1 MPPPCWPCAARKPN
15 PLGCK
20 SHPAQSWAG
29 FFVLP
34 RSAAVSAAACRNR
47 PERRVFVRV
56 WRAYLDA
63 ATVAQVFK
71 PAVSPISKSAEHRS
85 SKAQPWSTACG
96 FVPQS
101 GTRLSRLGSLGHI
114 ASGLWNPGQCQA
126 APGAQLSFCAW
137 KMSPLGRT
145 NSGAEHGGGLA
156 SIPTRLRNYTW
167 SGCRAVK
174 PATRAK
180 SLVFRVTKI
189 A

>member
-1 MPPPCWPCAARKPN
+1 MGGVFRFCNGARLSQPLRVEIGLSVGFLPMSGARITALPPGRRFLNLPYRRFPN
-15 PLGCK
+15 
-20 SHPAQSWAG
+20 
-29 FFVLP
+29 
-34 RSAAVSAAACRNR
+34 
-47 PERRVFVRV
+47 RRT
-56 WRAYLDA
+56 L
-63 ATVAQVFK
+63 
-71 PAVSPISKSAEHRS
+71 RS
-85 SKAQPWSTACG
+85 SKAPPWSTACG

>member
-1 MPPPCWPCAARKPN
+1 MGGVFRFA
-15 PLGCK
+15 
-20 SHPAQSWAG
+20 
-29 FFVLP
+29 
-34 RSAAVSAAACRNR
+34 
-47 PERRVFVRV
+47 PERRLSQPQRV
-56 WRAYLDA
+56 EIGLSVGSLSVSGERISTLPPWRRFPNLPDRRFPNRR
-63 ATVAQVFK
+63 TL
-71 PAVSPISKSAEHRS
+71 RS
-85 SKAQPWSTACG
+85 SKAPPWSRACEL
-96 FVPQS
+96 VPQS

>member
-1 MPPPCWPCAARKPN
+1 MGGVFRFCNGARLSQPLRVEIGLSVGFLPMSGARITALPPGRRF
-15 PLGCK
+15 L
-20 SHPAQSWAG
+20 
-29 FFVLP
+29 
-34 RSAAVSAAACRNR
+34 NR
-47 PERRVFVRV
+47 PYRRFPNR
-56 WRAYLDA
+56 RTL
-63 ATVAQVFK
+63 
-71 PAVSPISKSAEHRS
+71 RS
-85 SKAQPWSTACG
+85 SKAPPWSTACG

>member
-1 MPPPCWPCAARKPN
+1 MGGVFRFA
-15 PLGCK
+15 
-20 SHPAQSWAG
+20 
-29 FFVLP
+29 
-34 RSAAVSAAACRNR
+34 
-47 PERRVFVRV
+47 PERRLSQPQRV
-56 WRAYLDA
+56 EIGLSVGSLSVSGERISTLPPWRRFLNRPYRRFPNRRNTEVQRLNLG
-63 ATVAQVFK
+63 QR
-71 PAVSPISKSAEHRS
+71 PAG
-85 SKAQPWSTACG
+85 WSRRA
-96 FVPQS
+96 